1 MMEEDYLKFKEAI
14 YTVFLYAKHH
24 MVEEGFDNYLDM
36 INNVVALSELD
47 YYIGQLD
54 VIPSERLKFLF
65 SGDIDDLGIEWLE
78 KTIERHK
85 EYPLPCDDTEA
96 LINSLKNMLRDL
108 KKVRDSSKIPD
119 EDEQKT
125 IDEYE
130 QEAFIMG
137 RINQLR
143 KIIELL
149 EQGNNEQQ

>member
-14 YTVFLYAKHH
+14 YTVFLYAKKH
-24 MVEEGFDNYLDM
+24 MVEEGFDRYLDM
-36 INNVVALSELD
+36 IENVVALSDLD

-54 VIPSERLKFLF
+54 IIPSKRLKFLF

-78 KTIERHK
+78 ENIERHK
-85 EYPLPCDDTEA
+85 KYSLSCDDTEA
-96 LINSLKNMLRDL
+96 LINSLKNMLRGL

-130 QEAFIMG
+130 QEAYING
-137 RINQLR
+137 RINQLS

-149 EQGNNEQQ
+149 EHENNEQ